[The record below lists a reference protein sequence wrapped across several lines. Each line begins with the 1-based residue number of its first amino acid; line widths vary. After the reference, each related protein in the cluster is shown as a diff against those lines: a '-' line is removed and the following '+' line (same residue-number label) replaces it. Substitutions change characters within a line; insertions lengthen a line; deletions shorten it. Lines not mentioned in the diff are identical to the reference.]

1 MNPGALMD
9 EKLQSL
15 VEQLKERFG
24 VSDYTYSDEA
34 SLIIDP
40 TKIVETCRILRDE
53 YNFEMLVVE
62 TAVDYWPELKPRF
75 HVVIRLRSLQRN
87 LILGLRVPLEGNFPT
102 MATLETVY
110 PNANWFERELWD
122 MFGIRFLGHSDLRR
136 IVMPHDWE
144 GHPLRKDF
152 PLGYEEPQFSFNYDE
167 IDLRKPYAKE

>member
-1 MNPGALMD
+1 MD

-15 VEQLKERFG
+15 VDQLKERFDAP
-24 VSDYTYSDEA
+24 VYTYADEA
-34 SLIIDP
+34 SLIVKP
-40 TKIVETCRILRDE
+40 EQVVEACRVLRDE
-53 YNFEMLVVE
+53 QHFEMLVAE

-75 HVVIRLRSLQRN
+75 HVVLRLRSLKHN
-87 LILGLRVPLEGNFPT
+87 LILGLRVPLDGNFPT
-102 MATLETVY
+102 MPTLEGVY

-122 MFGIRFLGHSDLRR
+122 MFGIRLLGHSDLRR

-152 PLGYEEPQFSFNYDE
+152 PVGYEEPQFSFNFDE